1 MKLKNLLLFIL
12 YFALSTILTW
22 WFVILCPLYVSTEH
36 MILSTSI
43 AGGKWGIQILF
54 AFIFLKKKSFAFLRS
69 IGFVCLVGSC
79 ILIPYI
85 LSAVLK
91 ISNTPAF
98 FFGSLIACVITM
110 IGFYYKAVRQLE
122 ISIRWWLG
130 WLVCLATAITL
141 QLTVVFKFI

>member
-1 MKLKNLLLFIL
+1 MRSKNLFLFIL
-12 YFALSTILTW
+12 YFGLSTVLTW
-22 WFVILCPLYVSTEH
+22 WFVVLCPLYVSSEQ

-54 AFIFLKKKSFAFLRS
+54 ALIFLKKKSFDFLRS

-85 LSAVLK
+85 LAAVLQ
-91 ISNTPAF
+91 ISNSPGF
-98 FFGSLIACVITM
+98 FFGSLIACVVTM
-110 IGFYYKAVRQLE
+110 IGFYYRAVRQLG

-130 WLVCLATAITL
+130 WLVCLAVAITL